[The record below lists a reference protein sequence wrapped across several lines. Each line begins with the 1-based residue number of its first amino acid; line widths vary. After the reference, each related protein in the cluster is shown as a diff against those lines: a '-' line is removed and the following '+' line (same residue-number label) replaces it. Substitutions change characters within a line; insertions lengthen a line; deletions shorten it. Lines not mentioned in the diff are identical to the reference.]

1 MGKCFSKN
9 NEKNIAI
16 NLVSE
21 DGMDLKNLSDIF
33 RKDKDVVMAAI
44 KQNPLS
50 LQFASPEIRKDP
62 EIMCIA
68 VSKNN
73 KSLKFINIIDDIYVA
88 KEDEEA
94 FC

>member
-16 NLVSE
+16 NLVSK
-21 DGMDLKNLSDIF
+21 DGMELQNLSDNF
-33 RKDKDVVMAAI
+33 RNDKDVVIVAI

-62 EIMCIA
+62 EIMCIS
-68 VSKNN
+68 VNKNN

-88 KEDEEA
+88 KQDEEA

>member
-1 MGKCFSKN
+1 MGECFSKN
-9 NEKNIAI
+9 SEKNIAV
-16 NLVSE
+16 NLVSS
-21 DGMDLKNLSDIF
+21 DGMELKKLSEIF

-62 EIMCIA
+62 KIMCIA

-73 KSLKFINIIDDIYVA
+73 KSLKFINIIDENYVA